1 MIFIRKVFKT
11 GNSLVFVIP
20 PEISKTLDLKAG
32 TQMLVEYDS
41 KKDRITYTKVTDH
54 TITLA

>member
-11 GNSLVFVIP
+11 GNSLVFAIP
-20 PEISKTLDLKAG
+20 PEITKTLDLKAG

-41 KKDRITYTKVTDH
+41 KKDRVTYTKVTGH
-54 TITLA
+54 TTTLA